1 MLGGWCLAVV
11 KDFFACIFCS
21 VLIHGA
27 RNHWKVQTSM
37 ASLWIKATRVIHSS
51 VHMYVCICIDE

>member
-1 MLGGWCLAVV
+1 MAVV

-21 VLIHGA
+21 MLIHGA